1 MRRILLGLL
10 AGRIEKFMAPLRNGI
25 AAAAIPG
32 SGGVALVG
40 DSITHMGRWDLLFP
54 DARAKNFG
62 VSGETSAQVLGRL
75 APVIS
80 VRPDLILI
88 LIGTNDLFWGFPAEA
103 IVSNVDAI
111 VSELATALP
120 EAKIVL
126 QGLMPRARKYAGRI
140 RTLNGHYAKL
150 AEQRGVNYL
159 DLFPLFDDGSGRLRA
174 DLSYDGLH
182 LLGPGYAVW
191 RQALAPIVGARAPSA

>member
-1 MRRILLGLL
+1 MPG
-10 AGRIEKFMAPLRNGI
+10 
-25 AAAAIPG
+25 PG
-32 SGGVALVG
+32 SPPSLTGHV
-40 DSITHMGRWDLLFP
+40 SLFP
-54 DARAKNFG
+54 SDHVTLTQTEYTHSYRG
-62 VSGETSAQVLGRL
+62 LGQ
-75 APVIS
+75 S
-80 VRPDLILI
+80 ILCTAN
-88 LIGTNDLFWGFPAEA
+88 LLTRHAA
-103 IVSNVDAI
+103 AI